1 MRCKAMRNNFICSLV
16 LCLLS
21 TPLLLP
27 VQASPNT
34 QKPNAQVMLRV
45 VEKKPLQAKTFRAGM
60 ITSSDRRFKQV
71 AEQVNQSNKP
81 APAKPASPTVLTPII
96 NTVNDIQGRAMN
108 LSADVVAFTLS
119 PLPIHLDR
127 PQVEYV
133 RDRTFEAVTSHNV
146 QLYKTQW

>member
-1 MRCKAMRNNFICSLV
+1 MRNNLICSLV

-27 VQASPNT
+27 VQANPNT
-34 QKPNAQVMLRV
+34 RKPNKPVMLRV
-45 VEKKPLQAKTFRAGM
+45 IDDKPLQAKTFRAGM

-71 AEQVNQSNKP
+71 AEQVNQNNKP
-81 APAKPASPTVLTPII
+81 APEKPAPPTAITPII
-96 NTVNDIQGRAMN
+96 NTVNDIQGRALN

-133 RDRTFEAVTSHNV
+133 RDRTFEALTSHNV